1 MSIDVGVVERWFV
14 RGMKATRRCSLEWDV
29 VEGEGKE
36 GGKAEEKGLAKV
48 SLLHALD
55 LLAMLSS

>member
-1 MSIDVGVVERWFV
+1 MLIDVGVVERWLV
-14 RGMKATRRCSLEWDV
+14 RGMKATRRCSEWDV